1 MILPPT
7 GVRAMI
13 EWAMLAALGFLAAS
27 LLALMLAPF
36 LWRRAVHLTTLRVRS
51 TLPLSLADIQAD
63 KDQLRAEFAM
73 SLRKL
78 EVKLEQVE
86 EKLAL
91 QRVETARAEQAVR
104 ESQAD
109 VTAKQNL
116 IIEQEDELAVLKEQL
131 LKNEEESAAQL
142 RALNDANRRL
152 IEATKVHEEEL
163 ARLHE
168 MNLALDERRVELVA
182 LKTRLASADPAL
194 SLRIQSLL
202 SQQDDNRRP
211 AGKAQ
216 SPAPAGRAGPI
227 NGASAA
233 DAVAPTLTEDA
244 ELQPGL
250 QQPVMTPTV
259 VAPKSKPAA
268 VSAAAKPV
276 GPGFDTAA
284 GTGARKPV
292 SLPVAGAFEIKPRQ
306 ATVEKQPLEA
316 TVPQRDPAAAVAP
329 LSGAFAGAAPAAAQI
344 STAATQDQNLQQS
357 LDQLKNDLMDHEAHS
372 SGTDMRKRLSDM
384 TARLTKAAIEADG
397 ADGKLARLLK
407 TKGKAEERNKP
418 AEPGP
423 VSLAKVSSVAAA
435 RASTSL
441 LDRIKAFDKQAKN

>member
-1 MILPPT
+1 
-7 GVRAMI
+7 MI

-104 ESQAD
+104 ESQSD

-116 IIEQEDELAVLKEQL
+116 IIEQEDELAALKEQL
-131 LKNEEESAAQL
+131 LKSEEESAAHL

-152 IEATKVHEEEL
+152 IEATRVHEEEL

-202 SQQDDNRRP
+202 SQQEDSRRQAAEARGP
-211 AGKAQ
+211 ASA
-216 SPAPAGRAGPI
+216 APATPV
-227 NGASAA
+227 NGVSAA
-233 DAVAPTLTEDA
+233 DAVSPVLSEDTGPQPEPHRPSMAAPAASE
-244 ELQPGL
+244 
-250 QQPVMTPTV
+250 
-259 VAPKSKPAA
+259 PKASA
-268 VSAAAKPV
+268 VSATGNQESSNTDAVAA
-276 GPGFDTAA
+276 A
-284 GTGARKPV
+284 GARKPV
-292 SLPVAGAFEIKPRQ
+292 SLPVAGTFEIRPRKAGIERQ
-306 ATVEKQPLEA
+306 TL
-316 TVPQRDPAAAVAP
+316 PAAGP
-329 LSGAFAGAAPAAAQI
+329 AAPAVPLTGTLVDAAPVAAQAGL
-344 STAATQDQNLQQS
+344 TAVPDQDLQQS
-357 LDQLKNDLMDHEAHS
+357 LNQLKNDLMDHEARS

-384 TARLTKAAIEADG
+384 TARLTKEAIEADG

-407 TKGKAEERNKP
+407 TKGKAEEKNRP
-418 AEPGP
+418 TQPGP